1 MPNLRN
7 GSPFGLSGP
16 HWVKNCLGP
25 HVCRLFSYLLPWKL
39 QKIKWAQQFCLI
51 EQIHSYKTIFFDI
64 FTTISYV
71 FASAMNKCLH
81 AVLVKT
87 CTSKGDPL
95 LPVLKCTTYCLTV
108 LTSTVWSPEMFS
120 KHQWMSVGAVFLLFV
135 CLFVCFSVWRNSNPH
150 LCFIRASM
158 SDAILSDC
166 PSAAICHT
174 ATEFHISSQ
183 QSF

>member
-108 LTSTVWSPEMFS
+108 LTSTVWSPLTFS
-120 KHQWMSVGAVFLLFV
+120 INECQWVLLFPHGGIKWHTFASYKLP
-135 CLFVCFSVWRNSNPH
+135 CQPPICQTSPLLPSV
-150 LCFIRASM
+150 A
-158 SDAILSDC
+158 
-166 PSAAICHT
+166 
-174 ATEFHISSQ
+174 Q
-183 QSF
+183 QQNLIEYC